1 MWKWTNTFAPKETEF
16 VELVNVDDEK
26 SLRRQA
32 KAKNSTL
39 DERITYCTFMLNKY
53 PQKREKYMGLLKE
66 LHEKVAEAAQAA
78 KAAQA
83 AQAKA
88 TQAKAA
94 QAKATQ
100 AKATQAEEEF
110 SDDDGAVGSSN
121 GSNGS
126 EDDSDP
132 FREEVEGGKKS
143 RHSKKII
150 KHRHSRRKTKSKSK
164 RREKKQSRN
173 KKSGHKHK
181 KRSLT

>member
-1 MWKWTNTFAPKETEF
+1 MWKWTNPFAPKEF

-66 LHEKVAEAAQAA
+66 LHEKVAEAAQAQA
-78 KAAQA
+78 KA

-94 QAKATQ
+94 QAK
-100 AKATQAEEEF
+100 EEF

-132 FREEVEGGKKS
+132 FREEVGGGKKS